1 MQGLQGGDIDHLILA
16 AADAKYRHGEL
27 RQPRVQREP
36 LGRWTDLRQG
46 GLDKAALAPIA
57 CNRIVHFLI
66 RHFGRIEIDK
76 SGSAFYAG
84 TVIVDKRVVTRIQ

>member
-1 MQGLQGGDIDHLILA
+1 MI
-16 AADAKYRHGEL
+16 
-27 RQPRVQREP
+27 QREP

-57 CNRIVHFLI
+57 RNRIFHFLVG
-66 RHFGRIEIDK
+66 HHGRIEIDK

-84 TVIVDKRVVTRIQ
+84 TVIVDKRVATSIQ